1 MATINEVMA
10 EGWRAFRA
18 GDLDR
23 AERTFRL
30 VVAQAPTTVRAWF
43 MLGATC
49 QLRGR
54 LEEAVASYREAVRL
68 EPGHAEACNNLGVAL
83 HSLRRN
89 DEALDALRRA
99 LAIAPDYAEAH
110 NNLGN
115 ALRERGELVAAE
127 ACYRRALE
135 FKPDY
140 AEARHNLGNAFKSQG
155 RLAEALAYYDRALAI
170 RPDMAPIHLSRALV
184 WLEMGDFER
193 GWPEY
198 EWRLKCPQ
206 FAIPRLPQP
215 RWDGRPLDGRT
226 ILLYADH
233 GLGDAIQ
240 FIRYAPMVKERG
252 GRVIVVCRAP
262 LARLLATCDG
272 VDLVVVEGAPIPDC
286 DVHAPLMSLPGIFGT
301 GASSLPADVP
311 YLSADPDS
319 IAARAAD
326 LALSDDLRIG
336 IAWQGNPGHIRDR
349 ARSFRLERFEPVA
362 RQPGVQLHSLQKGH
376 GSEQIAELAGRFP
389 VVDLGERLDDL
400 MDTAA
405 AMMNLDLVIS
415 ADTALAHLAGALGVP
430 VWVALPFEA
439 DWRWMSGRDD
449 SPWYPTMRLF
459 RQHRWGDWDDVFA
472 RITGALDEPDRST

>member
-10 EGWRAFRA
+10 EGWRAFQA

-23 AERTFRL
+23 AERTYRL
-30 VVAQAPTTVRAWF
+30 VLAQAPATVPAWF

-68 EPGHAEACNNLGVAL
+68 EPSHAEACNNLGVAL
-83 HSLRRN
+83 HALRRN
-89 DEALDALRRA
+89 DEALNVLRRA

-115 ALRERGELVAAE
+115 GLRERGEFGVAE

-135 FKPDY
+135 LQPDY

-155 RLAEALAYYDRALAI
+155 RLAEALACYDRALAI
-170 RPDMAPIHLSRALV
+170 RPDLAQVHLSRALAR
-184 WLEMGDFER
+184 LETGDFER

-206 FAIPRLPQP
+206 FAIPDLPQP

-240 FIRYAPMVKERG
+240 FIRYAPMVRERC
-252 GRVIVVCRAP
+252 GRVVVVCRAP
-262 LARLLATCDG
+262 LARLLATCAG
-272 VDLVVVEGAPIPDC
+272 VDRVVVEGAPIPDC
-286 DVHAPLMSLPGIFGT
+286 DAYAPLMSLAGIFGT
-301 GASSLPADVP
+301 GASSIPADVP

-319 IAARAAD
+319 IDAWAEE

-336 IAWQGNPGHIRDR
+336 VAWQGNPGHSRDVV
-349 ARSFRLERFEPVA
+349 RSFRLEQFESVA
-362 RQPGVQLHSLQKGH
+362 RRPGVRLYGLQKGR

-389 VVDLGERLDDL
+389 VIDLGGRLDDL

-405 AMMNLDLVIS
+405 VMTNLGLVIS
-415 ADTALAHLAGALGVP
+415 ADTAVAHLAGALGVP
-430 VWVALPFEA
+430 VWAALPFEA
-439 DWRWMSGRDD
+439 DWRWM
-449 SPWYPTMRLF
+449 
-459 RQHRWGDWDDVFA
+459 
-472 RITGALDEPDRST
+472 